1 MAQTVTQSDRVD
13 GERSQVIIRSQPIVD
28 RLYRLQPA
36 DLGGVNAR
44 PHRATVRF
52 VGMQGIEKPAPVLHF
67 QGIAKPLI
75 LDAANVTA
83 MAALAGSPLQRDWLG
98 KDVVLAI
105 VGQSD
110 EENIPAIRLFAP
122 DDPALAG
129 FQRKSIQA
137 EHARTRS
144 IYLRQAM
151 RSAVVFLVLL
161 AIAYGVVYVIDN
173 WAALVAAVLAI
184 ISALRS

>member
-1 MAQTVTQSDRVD
+1 MARTVTQSERVE
-13 GERSQVIIRSQPIVD
+13 GERSQAVLLPQPVID

-52 VGMQGIEKPAPVLHF
+52 VGTQGIERPVSVLHF

-98 KDVVLAI
+98 KDVVLAV
-105 VGQSD
+105 VGKD
-110 EENIPAIRLFAP
+110 NEENIPAIRLFAP
-122 DDPALAG
+122 GDPALAG
-129 FQRKSIQA
+129 FQRKSVQA

-144 IYLRQAM
+144 LFLRQAT
-151 RSAVVFLVLL
+151 RAAVVFLVLL
-161 AIAYGVVYVIDN
+161 AVAYGVVYVIDN
-173 WAALVAAVLAI
+173 WAALAAAVLAF